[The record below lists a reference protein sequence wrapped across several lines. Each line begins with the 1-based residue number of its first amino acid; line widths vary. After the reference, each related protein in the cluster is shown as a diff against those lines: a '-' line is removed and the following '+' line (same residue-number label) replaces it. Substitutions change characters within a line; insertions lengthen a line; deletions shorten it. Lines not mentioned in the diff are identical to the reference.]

1 MDTQLIKVGEK
12 TYPVKY
18 GFNALRMFCNESGI
32 ELQDLEQIASS
43 MKIDHAINLVWAGM
57 KDGARVEKQ
66 DFDLTPEDI
75 ADLMDED
82 NTLINQCME
91 LFVASFIKPNSG
103 EKK

>member
-57 KDGARVEKQ
+57 KDGARIEKQ

>member
-1 MDTQLIKVGEK
+1 MTTQLVKVGDN

-18 GFNALRMFCNESGI
+18 GFNALRLFCNASGM
-32 ELQDLEQIASS
+32 ELQDLETLGSS

-57 KDGARVEKQ
+57 KDGARAEKK

-82 NTLINQCME
+82 SSLINQCME
-91 LFVASFIKPNSG
+91 LFVSSFIKPASG

>member
-66 DFDLTPEDI
+66 GFDLTPEDI